1 MTLSQRLELLKQ
13 IAHGLAVQFGS
24 SCEIVIH
31 DLKKLELESS
41 IVYIENGH
49 VSNRKLGDGPSSVV
63 FETLNSDASKVQDRL
78 SYLTKTEDGRILKS
92 STMFI
97 REEDNHI
104 SYIFSLNY
112 DITALLTVES
122 AISSLIRTEP
132 KKEEGQN
139 TQPQTITHNVSEL
152 LDTLI
157 EQALSLVGKPVALM
171 NKDDKVTVVQYL
183 NNAGAFLITKS
194 GDKVAS
200 LLGISKFTL
209 YSYMDAGKES

>member
-1 MTLSQRLELLKQ
+1 MSQRLELLKQ